1 MQSGKDTF
9 GNALARFLGA
19 VTIAFADPLKEIAV
33 LLGMPYSVAYG
44 GEKERRAWKKFL
56 KAKGRECDGR
66 EWLQWLGTE
75 FGREQVGEDVWLE
88 RLVEHVKGRRT
99 RPFFVVTDA
108 RFENELLDRIEE
120 LAQEAGL
127 DVRFFRVRLK
137 RSDAPGGETHVSET
151 EQLGIPDS
159 AFDEVVTNDGTKKDL
174 EAAAVRLADKIQ
186 RGLAGTTTP
195 VRGRPW

>member
-9 GNALARFLGA
+9 GKPLARRLNGVA
-19 VTIAFADPLKEIAV
+19 IGFADPLKEIAV
-33 LLGMPYSVAYG
+33 LLGMPHSVAYG

-75 FGREQVGEDVWLE
+75 FGREQVGEDIWLE
-88 RLVEHVKGRRT
+88 RLLEHVRARRT
-99 RPFFVVTDA
+99 TPVFVVTDA

-120 LAQEAGL
+120 LAQETGL
-127 DVRFFRVRLK
+127 DVRFFRIRLE
-137 RSDAPGGETHVSET
+137 RPGAPGGETHASET

-159 AFDEVVTNDGTKKDL
+159 AFDEVVTNDGSKRDL
-174 EAAAVRLADKIQ
+174 EAAAVRIANKIES
-186 RGLAGTTTP
+186 GLN
-195 VRGRPW
+195 

>member
-1 MQSGKDTF
+1 MATQTIVLISAPMQSGKDTF

-75 FGREQVGEDVWLE
+75 FGREQVGEDIWLE
-88 RLVEHVKGRRT
+88 RLLEHVKGRRT
-99 RPFFVVTDA
+99 PPFFVVTDV
-108 RFENELLDRIEE
+108 RFENELHRTEE

-127 DVRFFRVRLK
+127 DVRFFRIRLK
-137 RSDAPGGETHVSET
+137 RQEAPGGETHVSET

-174 EAAAVRLADKIQ
+174 EAAAVRLADKIK
-186 RGLAGTTTP
+186 AG
-195 VRGRPW
+195 W